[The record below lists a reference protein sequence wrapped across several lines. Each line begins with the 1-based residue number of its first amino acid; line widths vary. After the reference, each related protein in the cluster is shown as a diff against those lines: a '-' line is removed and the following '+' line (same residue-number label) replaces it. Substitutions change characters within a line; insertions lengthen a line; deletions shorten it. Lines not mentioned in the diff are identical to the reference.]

1 MRAQRVNRPQV
12 LLLDDFHN
20 RQGECPGDEVALRVA
35 SGVLTDDVG
44 MSESQEKE
52 RQSLVERMEGY
63 GERR

>member
-20 RQGECPGDEVALRVA
+20 RQGECPRDEVVLIA
-35 SGVLTDDVG
+35 SGVLTDDAG

-52 RQSLVERMEGY
+52 R
-63 GERR
+63 